1 MQAVLRRTF
10 SKRTPINGP
19 KQANEGFPNVSEAIV
34 KKSVELFTSSIRIGI
49 IYLKELITTV
59 TRITAEKTFVTIF
72 LYFTAKIPN

>member
-34 KKSVELFTSSIRIGI
+34 KKSELFTSSIRISI

-59 TRITAEKTFVTIF
+59 TWITAEKTYVTIF